1 MLSISD
7 IVSWGNEKINPLIPK
22 MKAYGIA
29 KTAVKDDKILPY
41 IDEVYIGIDDTF
53 EAQVYH
59 KQLTINS
66 TTVPRSGYGDSNAY
80 LQNTYG
86 MAMFIYFNEKKC
98 GIKADELYTYIQS
111 IITGVLK
118 AEGYKS
124 IRVNVLN
131 AILNDASVWTQE
143 YGQTPFRLA
152 GSQRLI
158 QINYN
163 IVMVFETNCI
173 TIPNCKN

>member
-7 IVSWGNEKINPLIPK
+7 IVNWGNDMINPLIPG
-22 MKAYGIA
+22 MKTYGIA
-29 KTAVKDDKILPY
+29 KTAAKDNAIMPY
-41 IDEVYIGIDDTF
+41 VDEKYIGIDDTY
-53 EAQVYH
+53 ESQVYH
-59 KQLTINS
+59 KQLSVSS
-66 TTVPRSGYGDSNAY
+66 TNVARSGYGNSDAN

-86 MAMFIYFNEKKC
+86 MAMFVYFNEKKC
-98 GIKADELYTYIQS
+98 GIKADELYTYIQTVV
-111 IITGVLK
+111 TGVLK

-124 IRVNVLN
+124 VRVNVLN
-131 AILNDASVWTQE
+131 AVLNDTQVWAQE

-152 GSQRLI
+152 GPQRLI

-163 IVMVFETNCI
+163 IVIVFEKNCI

>member
-1 MLSISD
+1 MPFI
-7 IVSWGNEKINPLIPK
+7 
-22 MKAYGIA
+22 
-29 KTAVKDDKILPY
+29 DDK
-41 IDEVYIGIDDTF
+41 YIGIDDTY
-53 EAQVYH
+53 EAQIYH
-59 KQLTINS
+59 KQLTVNS
-66 TTVPRSGYGDSNAY
+66 TTVRGSAYGDSEAN

-86 MAMFIYFNEKKC
+86 MALIVFFNEKKC

-118 AEGYKS
+118 TEGYKS
-124 IRVNVLN
+124 LRINVLN
-131 AILNDASVWTQE
+131 AILNDGQVWTQE

-152 GSQRLI
+152 GPQRLI

-163 IVMVFETNCI
+163 IVAVFETNCI